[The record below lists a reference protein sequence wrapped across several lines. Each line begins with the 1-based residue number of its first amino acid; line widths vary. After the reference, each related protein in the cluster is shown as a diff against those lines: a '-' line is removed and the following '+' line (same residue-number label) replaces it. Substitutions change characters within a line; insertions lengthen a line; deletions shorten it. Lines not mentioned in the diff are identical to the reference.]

1 MYILIDLL
9 RAVNIS
15 YPAITPKNRPRGCR
29 FGDSLFPQIF
39 GACRAIKVKY
49 NFKYWLAPKSCAN
62 VSSLYVIW
70 LLV

>member
-9 RAVNIS
+9 RAVNIL
-15 YPAITPKNRPRGCR
+15 YPAITPKNRPRGCM

-49 NFKYWLAPKSCAN
+49 NFKY
-62 VSSLYVIW
+62 
-70 LLV
+70 